1 MREGSLILKIFDGT
15 RAPLPKPDVLVSLW
29 DGYQR
34 RVHWNYHKAAEVRFI
49 VPLANNFG
57 DTYRVVAGAD
67 GYRYAGQSAIRV
79 GATAAEIE
87 LMLLPKKSKLQFDP
101 LATLQDRVRNLLTN
115 YMLARP
121 QYAAADEAAYQAVQV
136 DSGPG
141 LATLLNIS
149 SAFDGFQPHPIDFVQ
164 ELLSLEPDRFFAHAR
179 SEFIDFLKQERQEG
193 TFDTVSANLHPGA
206 DVSYKETRYPE
217 ANVQFTFTRKGIPN
231 GTVKVD
237 ADIDYYADPASHFL
251 LEIFPG
257 DVIPAILGT
266 SKKLTDSRVAYALR
280 WMAMRR
286 RFNTSN
292 ISFDPPYRITA

>member
-1 MREGSLILKIFDGT
+1 MPDGSLILKVFDGT
-15 RAPLPKPDVLVSLW
+15 RAPLPQPDVLVSLW

-34 RVHWNYHKAAEVRFI
+34 QVHWNYHKASEVRFI

-57 DTYRVVAGAD
+57 DTYRVVVGAD
-67 GYRYAGQSAIRV
+67 GYRYAGQSAIRL
-79 GATAAEIE
+79 GAAPAEIE

-101 LATLQDRVRNLLTN
+101 LATLQDRVRNLLKN

-121 QYAAADEAAYQAVQV
+121 QYAAADEAAYQALQI

-149 SAFDGFQPHPIDFVQ
+149 SAFDGFNPHPLDFIE
-164 ELLSLEPDRFFAHAR
+164 ELLSLEPDRFFAHAKA
-179 SEFIDFLKQERQEG
+179 EFIGFLEQEKQEG
-193 TFDTVSANLHPGA
+193 TFESASASLHPGA
-206 DVSYKETRYPE
+206 DTSYKENRYPE
-217 ANVQFTFTRKGIPN
+217 ANVQFTLTRKGMPN

-237 ADIDYYADPASHFL
+237 ADIDYYADPGSHFL
-251 LEIFPG
+251 LEIFPS
-257 DVIPAILGT
+257 DIIPAILGT
-266 SKKLTDSRVAYALR
+266 SKRLTDSRVAYALR
-280 WMAMRR
+280 WMAVRR